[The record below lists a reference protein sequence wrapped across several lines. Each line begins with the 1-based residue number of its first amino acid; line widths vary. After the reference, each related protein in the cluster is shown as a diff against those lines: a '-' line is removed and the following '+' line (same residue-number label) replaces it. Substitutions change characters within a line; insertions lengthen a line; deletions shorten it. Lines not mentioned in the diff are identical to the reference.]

1 MREIDFDNITPEE
14 LIDIDTLTGHFRKY
28 LTETLG
34 YEPGEAD
41 MITIEEFSDP
51 YDAECIMQEYEGDYE
66 INGKTYEVY
75 SCKTDFGYV
84 GMWHLTEFPPF
95 AFYMLID
102 TGTMPDQTVGSY
114 QNAEKMYI
122 L

>member
-1 MREIDFDNITPEE
+1 MREINFDKITQEE
-14 LIDIDTLTGHFRKY
+14 LIDIHTLTNHFRKY
-28 LTETLG
+28 LTETLE
-34 YEPGEAD
+34 YEENEAD
-41 MITIEEFSDP
+41 MIITEDFSDP
-51 YDAECIMQEYEGDYE
+51 YDTEFIMQEYEGDYKIGE
-66 INGKTYEVY
+66 KSYEVY

-95 AFYMLID
+95 EFYMLID
-102 TGTMPDQTVGSY
+102 TETMPDQTVGAY